1 MASAAKHAK
10 PDFCNVLHEELK
22 CFICENGVIVG
33 KHRWYKCM
41 QGHMVCQDC
50 KEVKGMKE
58 CSCNKPFVQGGHC
71 KMTESLL
78 NVDKMQFK
86 CENLSRGC
94 GVELE
99 KESMIFHQT
108 ECIFRL
114 VKCPGK
120 DCKFEVS
127 VLFHEL
133 IEHMKMKKESPVLK
147 MRFREKMAVG
157 SFLKRPVMIEVGSK
171 TFLSCMT
178 SNGSY
183 GRCVTNYGSYP
194 SMVHQ
199 WIYFVGSPQEAKHYS
214 YTLEYQNEEGT
225 TKNTFVSQVMSID
238 EPVDSIIRNGNCL
251 NIFVEQFFSKFTRQ
265 GEENRYV
272 FKPTVTIRNLKEEAK
287 DENVESGISD
297 NDE

>member
-1 MASAAKHAK
+1 
-10 PDFCNVLHEELK
+10 
-22 CFICENGVIVG
+22 
-33 KHRWYKCM
+33 
-41 QGHMVCQDC
+41 
-50 KEVKGMKE
+50 
-58 CSCNKPFVQGGHC
+58 
-71 KMTESLL
+71 MTESLL

-94 GVELE
+94 GEELE

-214 YTLEYQNEEGT
+214 YTLEYQNVEQT
-225 TKNTFVSQVMSID
+225 FKNTFVGQVISID
-238 EPVDSIIRNGNCL
+238 DTEDSIIENGNCL
-251 NIFVEQFFSKFTRQ
+251 GISQRLFSSKFINE
-265 GEENRYV
+265 GKV
-272 FKPTVTIRNLKEEAK
+272 PIVTIRNLKEEAK